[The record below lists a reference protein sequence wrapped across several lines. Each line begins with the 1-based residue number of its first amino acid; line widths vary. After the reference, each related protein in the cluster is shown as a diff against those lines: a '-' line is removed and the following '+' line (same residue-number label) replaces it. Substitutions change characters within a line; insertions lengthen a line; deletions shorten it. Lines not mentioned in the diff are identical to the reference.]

1 MSKTIYEAPTAEAWS
16 FCTDH
21 GLNLLAT
28 LSIVGNV
35 SDFEAGDELDLI
47 EDDWD

>member
-1 MSKTIYEAPTAEAWS
+1 MNKRRYVSPYAEDWSLEALAG
-16 FCTDH
+16 C
-21 GLNLLAT
+21 NIMAT

-35 SDFEAGDELDLI
+35 QDFEAGDELDLI